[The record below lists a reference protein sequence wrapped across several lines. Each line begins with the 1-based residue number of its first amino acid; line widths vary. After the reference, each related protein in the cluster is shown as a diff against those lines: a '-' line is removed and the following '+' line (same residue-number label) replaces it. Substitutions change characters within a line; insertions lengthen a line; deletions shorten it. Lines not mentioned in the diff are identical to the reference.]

1 MKTRFAAI
9 PISAVVGLCL
19 LTASALNVAA
29 QISVAPNVSSTA
41 PAVPAAPVRLSYGV
55 ADVLKLAKAHV
66 SEDTI
71 IAYVANSGTAYN
83 LTVNEIVYL
92 KEQGV
97 SDHVLTAMLDQ
108 RNRLAVAAAQ
118 TAQVAPPPAQPVD
131 GGAGA
136 PQYAPA
142 AAQPPPYG
150 QDATA
155 AAPAS
160 SVYVIPSASPTY
172 VYSGYYPSYSY
183 GYPYYGGYYG
193 YGYPGLAVGIG
204 FGGVWCG
211 SGWCGG
217 YHGCYGGYH
226 GGYCGYGGYHGGGG
240 GGHHH

>member
-1 MKTRFAAI
+1 VSLQTDIMKTRFA
-9 PISAVVGLCL
+9 PISISVLAGLGL
-19 LTASALNVAA
+19 LTASAMNLAA

-108 RNRLAVAAAQ
+108 HNKLAVAAAQ
-118 TAQVAPPPAQPVD
+118 NVQAAPGPPQANYSE
-131 GGAGA
+131 AGP

-142 AAQPPPYG
+142 VAQPPAMDMQTAP
-150 QDATA
+150 A
-155 AAPAS
+155 AASDS
-160 SVYVIPSASPTY
+160 SVYVIPSSSQTY
-172 VYSGYYPSYSY
+172 VYSGYYPSYAY

-217 YHGCYGGYH
+217 YHG
-226 GGYCGYGGYHGGGG
+226 GYHGGGG